1 MIEPPKRESVVLL
14 HKEGKGVR
22 EISRWLCLGR
32 NTVRRI
38 LRQKGRREA
47 KARKDKIR
55 IDPELLTRLYGECD
69 GYLQRVHERLVETE
83 GVKICYSTLTRIA
96 RGMGLGR
103 ARRARCDRVPDEP
116 GAEMQHDTSPYTV
129 RIAQEGVRVVASLL
143 YLRYSKRRYLRFYP
157 RFDRFRMKCFLHEA
171 LMFWGYAASRC
182 VIDNTNL
189 ARWKGTGREAV
200 ILPEMAAFLG
210 QYGSA
215 FLCHEVGHPNRKA
228 GEERGFWTVE
238 TNFFPGRE
246 FLSLADLN
254 AQAFE
259 WATVRLENR
268 PVRTTGLAPA
278 KAFEHER
285 AFLVK
290 LPSHLPPP
298 YRAHDRVTDQYGYAA
313 FEGNYYFVPGTDRA
327 AVRLLEY
334 ADALEIHRPHEL
346 LARYPLPPPGTRG
359 ARFSPEG
366 TPRPRYGPARLRRP
380 TAEEEKRLRGMGE
393 TVSSYLDFACPAK
406 GPARHAFLRTLHRLS
421 QQLGEALFRTVV
433 ARALKYRVPS
443 LEVLRRIAVL
453 HLGEGLGL
461 PPAEV
466 DDRLEE
472 RESYRQGHL
481 TDAADLSA
489 FEGMLDVPPEEE
501 GGESGG

>member
-1 MIEPPKRESVVLL
+1 M
-14 HKEGKGVR
+14 
-22 EISRWLCLGR
+22 
-32 NTVRRI
+32 
-38 LRQKGRREA
+38 
-47 KARKDKIR
+47 
-55 IDPELLTRLYGECD
+55 
-69 GYLQRVHERLVETE
+69 
-83 GVKICYSTLTRIA
+83 
-96 RGMGLGR
+96 
-103 ARRARCDRVPDEP
+103 
-116 GAEMQHDTSPYTV
+116 
-129 RIAQEGVRVVASLL
+129 
-143 YLRYSKRRYLRFYP
+143 
-157 RFDRFRMKCFLHEA
+157 
-171 LMFWGYAASRC
+171 
-182 VIDNTNL
+182 
-189 ARWKGTGREAV
+189 
-200 ILPEMAAFLG
+200 
-210 QYGSA
+210 
-215 FLCHEVGHPNRKA
+215 
-228 GEERGFWTVE
+228 
-238 TNFFPGRE
+238 
-246 FLSLADLN
+246 
-254 AQAFE
+254 
-259 WATVRLENR
+259 
-268 PVRTTGLAPA
+268 RTTGLAPA

-393 TVSSYLDFACPAK
+393 TVSAYLDFACPAK

-421 QQLGEALFRTVV
+421 QQLGEALFGTVV
-433 ARALKYRVPS
+433 ARALQYRVPS

-466 DDRLEE
+466 DDHLEE